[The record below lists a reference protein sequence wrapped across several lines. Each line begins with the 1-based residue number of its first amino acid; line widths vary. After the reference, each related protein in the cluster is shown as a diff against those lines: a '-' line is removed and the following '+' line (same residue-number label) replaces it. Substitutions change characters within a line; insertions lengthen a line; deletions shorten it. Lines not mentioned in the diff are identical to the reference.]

1 MSNRLRAG
9 AAAVEITPD
18 PGTQLAGAVGR
29 HRTAK
34 MVLDPLYARAVVFE
48 AGGRRLCLV
57 ALDVTIITSE
67 YTEKIR
73 RAAEAYD
80 LAPEAV
86 MVHATQTHSA
96 PPIGHFMLDR
106 DFPAVPDDMQW
117 LRGGDEAYS
126 EWAAVQAAQSIGKA
140 VERLN
145 PVEIAAASGTDG
157 RWAANRRA
165 VTLDGDITMVTG
177 TWAEPQSQA
186 SVRYIE
192 GPIDPEVGVLAVR
205 HAPGDADTQSFNVP
219 ALILHHTSH
228 PVCVFPQPVVSADW
242 PGAWAAEMQKTVGEG
257 CVPVVVNG
265 ACGNINPADRSDHRP
280 MGAGLAETT
289 RSVFQHLEFA
299 GEAALDWR
307 MERVPIP
314 IREVTDEELE
324 WCREVLNRHAKPPVQ
339 EDPPGVEREWIEAAS
354 TYSVYLQRQRSPELE
369 YEIQALRIGDTAIVG
384 LPGEPFAELGLAIKM
399 ASPAYPTFIA

>member
-1 MSNRLRAG
+1 
-9 AAAVEITPD
+9 
-18 PGTQLAGAVGR
+18 
-29 HRTAK
+29 
-34 MVLDPLYARAVVFE
+34 
-48 AGGRRLCLV
+48 
-57 ALDVTIITSE
+57 
-67 YTEKIR
+67 
-73 RAAEAYD
+73 
-80 LAPEAV
+80 
-86 MVHATQTHSA
+86 
-96 PPIGHFMLDR
+96 
-106 DFPAVPDDMQW
+106 
-117 LRGGDEAYS
+117 
-126 EWAAVQAAQSIGKA
+126 
-140 VERLN
+140 
-145 PVEIAAASGTDG
+145 
-157 RWAANRRA
+157 
-165 VTLDGDITMVTG
+165 
-177 TWAEPQSQA
+177 
-186 SVRYIE
+186 
-192 GPIDPEVGVLAVR
+192 
-205 HAPGDADTQSFNVP
+205 P

-324 WCREVLNRHAKPPVQ
+324 WAEDMLDRHPEPSMQ
-339 EDPPGVEREWIEAAS
+339 NDPPGVEREWIEAAS

-399 ASPAYPTFIA
+399 ASPAYPTFIAHCTSEYVGYIPKADALQRGGHEAKTRYWAKLVPEAFDTIRDHATALLNDISS